1 MKEHRFLQMES
12 DFSITRST
20 KVPFFEEQT
29 NFDKEY
35 LGSVEEEQEADY
47 EQIVVDEEIELD
59 PAYRYELR
67 DAGPCPEG
75 YSRHSAWLVGNE
87 IWCFNPST
95 LNIDV
100 FDPTDE
106 IWSSRER
113 VPFNF
118 TPDHKHLL
126 MSALDI
132 QCDMLNRENLALWVR
147 PTMNDHGIM
156 MTTELGQTSLVLG
169 DEFPAPSYWRY
180 GRMFSL
186 NNNLILQSRYRPVR
200 DTMDTIMRYSM
211 LDHDPV
217 HKIGSEYA
225 MESCFSSLFFFLFD
239 RQAWVK
245 ATVSGYPLPVCSC
258 VVKSPNE
265 KKAYFLSRINQGYE
279 LDSRTWKVKSLHLI
293 GRPYSLSAGSALTM
307 TPDNCVV
314 AVGGSW
320 VAWSEASLQGAT
332 IDLQKGSNTVRSKP
346 PVKEV
351 KRKEEMPIHRFYSN
365 RLYILDLK
373 TKRWKQILL
382 EGDVSEWTPLGTIS
396 ITSSLVAV
404 VVVVVT

>member
-1 MKEHRFLQMES
+1 
-12 DFSITRST
+12 
-20 KVPFFEEQT
+20 
-29 NFDKEY
+29 
-35 LGSVEEEQEADY
+35 
-47 EQIVVDEEIELD
+47 
-59 PAYRYELR
+59 
-67 DAGPCPEG
+67 
-75 YSRHSAWLVGNE
+75 
-87 IWCFNPST
+87 
-95 LNIDV
+95 
-100 FDPTDE
+100 
-106 IWSSRER
+106 
-113 VPFNF
+113 
-118 TPDHKHLL
+118 

-332 IDLQKGSNTVRSKP
+332 KDLQKGSNTVRSKP
-346 PVKEV
+346 PPKEV

-382 EGDVSEWTPLGTIS
+382 EGDVSDWTPLGYATATAWKNKI
-396 ITSSLVAV
+396 IVIGGENRDGETQRVWVLERKEGLTKQQWESSAKGDYVEPTEEIVPELQDLAEQQEGEGNGEGEGEKKKKKKKS
-404 VVVVVT
+404 TLR